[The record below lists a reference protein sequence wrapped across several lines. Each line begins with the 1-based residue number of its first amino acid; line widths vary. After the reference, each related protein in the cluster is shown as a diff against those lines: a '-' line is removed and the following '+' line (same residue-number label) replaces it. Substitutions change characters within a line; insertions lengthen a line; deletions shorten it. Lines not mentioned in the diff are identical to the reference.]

1 MLPLR
6 GGTLPGAQTGAGRQ
20 PVDSATI
27 ARMFNSDYPGGA
39 QGLKRL
45 KLLGFLLV

>member
-1 MLPLR
+1 
-6 GGTLPGAQTGAGRQ
+6 
-20 PVDSATI
+20 
-27 ARMFNSDYPGGA
+27 MFDSDYPGGA